1 MTTKRQAIP
10 TVSYAT
16 TTPTSNATRVVAYIR
31 VSTEK
36 QADEGLSLETQ
47 KEKLSA
53 YAKLYDLEI
62 VAFEVDAGESASSL
76 ERQALQSALARL
88 ERFEASGLLV
98 VKLDRLTRNVRDL
111 CTLVDNYFKDG
122 THSLMSIG
130 EQVDTR
136 SASGRLVINIL
147 TAVSQW
153 EREAIGERT
162 SAVMQHMKSSGL
174 HTGGFPPFGY
184 YVDDEGALVEHDAE
198 QAIIEGARRRRELG
212 YSLRSIADCVGPN
225 PRTGKPFDPKQ
236 IQRMV
241 QS

>member
-1 MTTKRQAIP
+1 MATKIP
-10 TVSYAT
+10 TI
-16 TTPTSNATRVVAYIR
+16 TTPTTRVVAYIR
-31 VSTEK
+31 VSTDK
-36 QADEGLSLETQ
+36 QSDEGWSLEAQ
-47 KEKLSA
+47 KEKLAA

-62 VAFEVDAGESASSL
+62 IVYEYDAGESASSL
-76 ERQALQSALARL
+76 ERPALQRALARL
-88 ERFEASGLLV
+88 DRFEASGLLV

-122 THSLMSIG
+122 MHSLMSIG

-162 SAVMQHMKSSGL
+162 SAVMQHMKASGKF
-174 HTGGFPPFGY
+174 TGGFPPFGY
-184 YVDDEGALVEHDAE
+184 YVDDDGELKQHESEQCIIAE
-198 QAIIEGARRRRELG
+198 AKRLYKLDV
-212 YSLRSIADCVGPN
+212 YSLRDLGRIVGPN

-236 IQRMV
+236 IQRML
-241 QS
+241 